1 MDESS
6 PEDLRK
12 ELASLEAAETKLSI
26 ERRRLHHQIDYGFAN
41 AETRAREREVSA
53 ERRELHKRLDA
64 LRALLRE
71 HALTAGSDPATPR
84 PELSPLRQ
92 WTGISPEVAAGDG
105 ASADELEP

>member
-12 ELASLEAAETKLSI
+12 ELANLEAAETKLSI
-26 ERRRLHHQIDYGFAN
+26 ERRRLHHQIDYGFAS

-64 LRALLRE
+64 LRERLGEDVPVAGRE
-71 HALTAGSDPATPR
+71 SATS
-84 PELSPLRQ
+84 ESPLNSLGQ
-92 WTGISPEVAAGDG
+92 WSGISPQASADD
-105 ASADELEP
+105 ASADELEL